1 MNTLRSTLM
10 AAAGIVQEGD
20 VLLQTVAQPFD
31 LPTEAD
37 EARHVVR
44 ELNAA
49 ISRVKE
55 LHDFGKGMGI
65 AAPQIGIGRAVAA
78 IVPPGD
84 GSTPGVDPSPGGT
97 MAATARP
104 MPICGAAMPMPLP
117 KSWSSLTREM
127 AALSSRTTWRASS
140 ASVGRSKGW
149 ATVWRRTSPS
159 WTMPAAAMRVLRR
172 VFTGSLS

>member
-31 LPTEAD
+31 LPI
-37 EARHVVR
+37 R

-84 GSTPGVDPSPGGT
+84 GSTPVVTPADLPRSPYFPP
-97 MAATARP
+97 RP
-104 MPICGAAMPMPLP
+104 
-117 KSWSSLTREM
+117 
-127 AALSSRTTWRASS
+127 
-140 ASVGRSKGW
+140 
-149 ATVWRRTSPS
+149 
-159 WTMPAAAMRVLRR
+159 
-172 VFTGSLS
+172 